1 MIAVMKDCRPS
12 TACRPACRPR
22 TALLLWA
29 IAAVLA
35 LTAPAV
41 LGLDPAQDPGDYIV
55 ARWNTED
62 GLPHSSIRQIYQT
75 RDGYLWIGTI
85 QGLARFDGL
94 TFTTFSAP
102 GTPGLPN
109 SLITSMAETPDGS
122 LWIGTNNGLA
132 RYHDGRFTS
141 YGRADGLKAA
151 TINTVCLAAD
161 GSLWIGCRGG
171 VTRWA
176 DGKFINDIDT
186 SGQDVSVLRHIM
198 RDRHGALWLS
208 AGFDTLRYAQGK
220 FTRFGRA
227 EGLPAAALQM
237 MREDADGRLLAVTQD
252 GLYRLDGD
260 RFTPFEHN
268 ASLSSPRA
276 TATLVDRAGNLW
288 IGSSGGLDRFS
299 AGKVVAYAD
308 RIAGRFSNVDALLED
323 REGGLWVGTSAGLAH
338 LTDRRGESWLKE
350 QGVLGLQGTA
360 VRQSRDGS
368 VWISSWTGGV
378 ARLLN
383 GTVRQYTAGAPLSLD
398 SISTIYEAPDG
409 VMWFGTQASSIDRLD
424 GDKVTTYVYPSG
436 VPTRRPVVSMN
447 VGTDGEFLLG
457 ISRRG
462 LLQLRDG
469 QLTPVPEAAELA
481 DETVWAIHRTRDGR
495 LLLGTSKGIF
505 QRGPGRAWHQVD
517 LPGLKQNPEVRAMM
531 EDSDGVIWLA
541 TAGLGL
547 VQWAPGGARSY
558 GLREGMVDD
567 TLFSIVDDRDGSLWV
582 SSARGMAR
590 VRRTELA
597 QLDRGQIVGLNCLAL
612 GRLDG
617 LASGSAE
624 GGGNPAAFLLTD
636 GRLLTATVKG
646 FAVVEPRR
654 MPVNRQPPMVVI
666 EGIVAD
672 DQAITRT
679 PDGMISVP
687 PGINRIEIRYT
698 ALSMIASQR
707 VRFRY
712 RLDGSDPGWIEAG
725 HERSAHYTHLPP
737 GTYAFQVLAGNGDG
751 AWTDRAATTTI
762 TLQPRFFQTSWFRL
776 GLIALLGGGLVGLV
790 RLRQNRLRARE
801 QEYVRT
807 NAELDQ
813 RVRDRTA
820 ELARERARF
829 KFIFD
834 SVPIGITSMVK
845 GRIETRLVNPAHA
858 RITGVPIERCQ
869 ELDAYRQATPPA
881 DRLTQDMF
889 HRRLVAGEI
898 DHYAIEKRYVHADGS
913 VHWTVLAVHLYAGGN
928 REEIQEIST
937 LVDIT
942 EHKQAELRLE
952 ESHRQLLELSRQAGM
967 AEVAT
972 DVLHNVGNVLNS
984 VNVSATLVADQVRD
998 SKLSNLPKLGD
1009 MLVAQA
1015 GDLAEFLT
1023 NDPKGRMIP
1032 SYLLTLA
1039 GELSA
1044 ERTVIVQELEYL
1056 RKNIEHIKEVVA
1068 MQQTYARVTGV
1079 TETLE
1084 LAELAD
1090 DALRMNSG
1098 GIVHQGVEV
1107 IREFEPVLS
1116 VTVARHAVLQILV
1129 NLVRN
1134 ATNACVESGRADRR
1148 MTVRISRHG
1157 DRVRLAVVDNG
1168 VGIAAENLT
1177 RIFALGFTTRKEGHG
1192 FGLHSS
1198 ALAAKELGGSLSAQ
1212 SLGPGLGSTFVLELP
1227 CEKIL
1232 SQP

>member
-1 MIAVMKDCRPS
+1 MKDWLPSFSNRRGHRP
-12 TACRPACRPR
+12 RPA
-22 TALLLWA
+22 LLQWA

-35 LTAPAV
+35 LTASSV
-41 LGLDPAQDPGDYIV
+41 LGLNPTQDPGDYIV

-75 RDGYLWIGTI
+75 RDGYLWIGTM

-94 TFTTFSAP
+94 TFTNFSAP

-132 RYHDGRFTS
+132 RYHDGHFTS

-151 TINTVCLAAD
+151 TVNSVCLAED

-171 VTRWA
+171 VTRWI
-176 DGKFINDIDT
+176 DGRFINDIDT

-208 AGFDTLRYAQGK
+208 AGFDALRYAQGK
-220 FTRFGRA
+220 FTRFSQA

-237 MREDADGRLLAVTQD
+237 IREDADGRLIAVTQN
-252 GLYRLDGD
+252 GVYRREGD
-260 RFTPFEHN
+260 RFMPFEKN
-268 ASLSSPRA
+268 ASLSSLRA
-276 TATLVDRAGNLW
+276 TTTVVDRSGNLW
-288 IGSSGGLDRFS
+288 IGSAGGLDRFA
-299 AGKVVAYAD
+299 AGNVVPYDD
-308 RIAGRFSNVDALLED
+308 RLAGRFSNVDALLED
-323 REGGLWVGTSAGLAH
+323 REGGLWVGTSSGLAH

-378 ARLLN
+378 ARFLN
-383 GTVRQYTAGAPLSLD
+383 GTVRQYAEGAPLSLD

-409 VMWFGTQASSIDRLD
+409 VMWFGTRASSIDRLD
-424 GDKVTTYVYPSG
+424 GDKVTTFVYPSG
-436 VPTRRPVVSMN
+436 VPTSRPVQSMLEEP
-447 VGTDGEFLLG
+447 DGEFLLG

-469 QLTPVPEAAELA
+469 QIAPVPEAAALA

-495 LLLGTSKGIF
+495 LLLGTSQGIF
-505 QRGPGRAWHQVD
+505 QRGPGRAWRQVE
-517 LPGLKQNPEVRAMM
+517 LPGLKQNPEVRAIL

-547 VQWAPGGARSY
+547 VQWAPGGAHSY

-590 VRRTELA
+590 VRRSELA
-597 QLDRGQIVGLNCLAL
+597 QLDRGEIAGVNCLTL
-612 GRLDG
+612 GRVDG
-617 LASGSAE
+617 LASGSTP

-636 GRLLTATVKG
+636 GRLLTATEKG
-646 FAVVEPRR
+646 IAVVEPRR
-654 MPVNRQPPMVVI
+654 MPVNRQPPTVVI

-672 DQAITRT
+672 DQSIART
-679 PDGMISVP
+679 PDGGISVP

-698 ALSMIASQR
+698 ALSMIAPQR
-707 VRFRY
+707 MRFRY
-712 RLDGSDPGWIEAG
+712 RLDGSDPAWIDAG
-725 HERSAHYTHLPP
+725 HERSAHYTHLAP
-737 GTYAFQVLAGNGDG
+737 GTYVFQVLACNSDG
-751 AWTDRAATTTI
+751 AWTDSAATTTI
-762 TLQPRFFQTSWFRL
+762 VLQPRYFQTFWFRL
-776 GLIALLGGGLVGLV
+776 GLVALLGGGLVGLV
-790 RLRQNRLRARE
+790 RLRQKRLQARE
-801 QEYVRT
+801 REYVRT

-813 RVRDRTA
+813 RVRERTA

-834 SVPIGITSMVK
+834 SVPIGITSMVQ

-858 RITGVPIERCQ
+858 RITGVPIERCR
-869 ELDAYRQATPPA
+869 ELDAYRQATAPA
-881 DRLTQDMF
+881 DRVTQDAL

-898 DHYAIEKRYVHADGS
+898 DHYTLEKRYVQADGS
-913 VHWTVLAVHLYAGGN
+913 VHWVVLAVHRYADGN
-928 REEIQEIST
+928 SEEVREIST

-942 EHKQAELRLE
+942 ERKQAELRLE

-984 VNVSATLVADQVRD
+984 VNVSAALVVEQMGD
-998 SKLSNLPKLGD
+998 SKFANLNK
-1009 MLVAQA
+1009 
-1015 GDLAEFLT
+1015 LAEMLQAHADALPQFLLG
-1023 NDPKGRMIP
+1023 DPKGRKIP
-1032 SYLLTLA
+1032 GYLVALA
-1039 GELSA
+1039 DQLAA
-1044 ERTVIVQELEYL
+1044 ERAQMVQELEYL
-1056 RKNIEHIKEVVA
+1056 RKNIEHIKQVVA

-1098 GIVHQGVEV
+1098 AMARHGVEV
-1107 IREFEPVLS
+1107 TREFEPGLS
-1116 VTVARHAVLQILV
+1116 VTVARHTVLQILV
-1129 NLVRN
+1129 NLVQN
-1134 ATNACVESGRADRR
+1134 ATNACVESGRDDRR
-1148 MTVRISRHG
+1148 ITVRISRQG
-1157 DRVRLAVVDNG
+1157 DRVRLAVADNG

-1198 ALAAKELGGSLSAQ
+1198 ALAAKELGGSLTARSP
-1212 SLGPGLGSTFVLELP
+1212 GPGLGSTFILELP
-1227 CEKIL
+1227 CEKNF
-1232 SQP
+1232 SHP